1 MQVISGEFEGMKCAG
16 SRFAVGRGQKN
27 TPMESIGVLCNA
39 ELLGQS
45 SHDLF
50 PEGDGGNGAF
60 AGDGDGGCLGTHLQ
74 NLGNGHA
81 RRPWGIYL
89 GDTLRI

>member
-1 MQVISGEFEGMKCAG
+1 MQVISGEFEGMKCA
-16 SRFAVGRGQKN
+16 RVPIRREERTKKH
-27 TPMESIGVLCNA
+27 PMDPMGVLFEA

-60 AGDGDGGCLGTHLQ
+60 AGGGDGGCLGTHLQ

-89 GDTLRI
+89 GDTLCI